1 MPKGDKDA
9 EAALGLHRP
18 GSDLH
23 RRVED
28 DGLEGHR
35 RREHGHGVQE
45 VLQGKTIVN
54 WFSGNKRRL
63 MFCRVWVRI
72 PESYKNRPF

>member
-1 MPKGDKDA
+1 MPEGGEDA
-9 EAALGLHRP
+9 EAALGLHLP

-45 VLQGKTIVN
+45 VLQGKT
-54 WFSGNKRRL
+54 
-63 MFCRVWVRI
+63 
-72 PESYKNRPF
+72 